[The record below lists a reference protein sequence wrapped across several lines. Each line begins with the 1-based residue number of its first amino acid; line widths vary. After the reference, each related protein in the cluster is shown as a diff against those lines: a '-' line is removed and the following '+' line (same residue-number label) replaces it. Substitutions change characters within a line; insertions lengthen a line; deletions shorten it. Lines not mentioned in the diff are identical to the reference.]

1 MAKEQ
6 VRFASK
12 TLSPLLRRR
21 GTSPAVGSSLRRAV
35 QALDKAMA
43 TPDGQDT
50 PEEIRQALAELR
62 SCLVLIHESD
72 RPADQEQLEGA
83 AKALSFLAP
92 LETELSTPPAGAAQ
106 VQPVQ
111 GPSVFQTVVPSSLPP
126 PPVSAAPPPRRARI
140 ERKRKNVPAAEVGPV
155 EVQLGGLHGSFD
167 TLHAVFTGITQRRGD
182 LDNAADTLH
191 TRLRA
196 IGWLGRERTPAWVKA
211 SREAAKPERR
221 LVASAALVHLEAPG
235 GAERSMTV
243 LERAAQGDDP
253 LSPMATTL
261 LHTLA
266 GQHFLAC
273 ARTVFEKT
281 KSDTVRALLLPLL
294 VERGQLTPAQLLPL
308 LDHSHDGVAI
318 EATLAFAQIGDGQH
332 AEVLAGHA
340 SRAKDRRRSNALLF
354 AATTLGSVQAL
365 AEVRARARAEFDER
379 LVDAL
384 AVAGDDSD
392 APLLIDLASRPDA
405 NASQAIFAAANLGCA
420 ATVRAL
426 LALADLVPKAVI
438 DEATRMILGEK
449 PLPNS
454 HETRLLHGQ
463 PWSVAGVLERLAAND
478 ETILSQRRL
487 ALELRVRTGLV
498 PPAILPSL
506 APAQVRAKALAPWA
520 DHFAR
525 SSGRLPTGQWYYQ
538 GKPAKLARREQA

>member
-1 MAKEQ
+1 
-6 VRFASK
+6 
-12 TLSPLLRRR
+12 
-21 GTSPAVGSSLRRAV
+21 
-35 QALDKAMA
+35 
-43 TPDGQDT
+43 
-50 PEEIRQALAELR
+50 
-62 SCLVLIHESD
+62 
-72 RPADQEQLEGA
+72 
-83 AKALSFLAP
+83 
-92 LETELSTPPAGAAQ
+92 
-106 VQPVQ
+106 
-111 GPSVFQTVVPSSLPP
+111 
-126 PPVSAAPPPRRARI
+126 
-140 ERKRKNVPAAEVGPV
+140 
-155 EVQLGGLHGSFD
+155 
-167 TLHAVFTGITQRRGD
+167 
-182 LDNAADTLH
+182 
-191 TRLRA
+191 
-196 IGWLGRERTPAWVKA
+196 
-211 SREAAKPERR
+211 
-221 LVASAALVHLEAPG
+221 
-235 GAERSMTV
+235 MTV